1 MPMDLQK
8 IIDSMQKEG
17 LDSVLIL
24 KPENI
29 SYISGFKPS
38 SISMVIIKEE
48 AVLHTSKMDMEDAES
63 KSKIQLKEF
72 TSLEELKKELNGTVG
87 IEKSLPVSVCKKI
100 CEDKKIK
107 LTEIVE
113 YRRMIKTNAEI
124 DKIKKSIKIA
134 EKSFLQ
140 TEFCGTEFEAAAN
153 LEYHLKFNGS
163 VKPAFETIIASGS
176 RSSIPHATISSNKL
190 ETPVV
195 IDWGAVHDN
204 YCSDITRTMVQSE
217 EEIEIFN
224 IVLEAQQEAI
234 KAISPGVKA
243 SYIDKIA
250 RKVIEEHGY
259 GDNFI
264 HSTGHGLGLEVHENP
279 TLSMKSDLKME
290 QGMVITVEPGIYI
303 KDKFGIRIEDDIL
316 VKKRGKVLTGLK
328 KSF

>member
-1 MPMDLQK
+1 MDLQK

-29 SYISGFKPS
+29 AYLSSFKPS
-38 SISMVIIKEE
+38 SLSMVIIKED
-48 AVLHTSKMDMEDAES
+48 AILHTSKMDMEDAES
-63 KSKIQLKEF
+63 NSKLQLKEF
-72 TSLEELKKELNGTVG
+72 KSLEEIEKELKGVVG

-113 YRRMIKTNAEI
+113 YQRMIKTTDEI

-134 EKSFLQ
+134 EKSFLE
-140 TEFCGTEFEAAAN
+140 TDFSGTEFEAAAN
-153 LEYHLKFNGS
+153 LEYRLKFNGS

-176 RSSIPHATISSNKL
+176 RSSIPHSTISNNKL

-204 YCSDITRTMVQSE
+204 YCSDITRTLVQSE
-217 EEIEIFN
+217 KEIEIFN

-234 KAISPGVKA
+234 KAIKPGIKA
-243 SYIDKIA
+243 SYVDKTA

-279 TLSMKSDLKME
+279 TLSMKSDFKLEK
-290 QGMVITVEPGIYI
+290 GMVVTVEPGIYI
-303 KDKFGIRIEDDIL
+303 KDQFGIRIEDDIL
-316 VKKRGKVLTGLK
+316 IKRRGKVLTGLK
-328 KSF
+328 KIF